1 MELELGLKITQTRDD
16 ISSTADLCIAKGG
29 GGIVFLSRETDNMF
43 ILTAH
48 LKGYRKERIDIKI
61 NEDGTRITISGNKAV
76 QEKVMLGWILY
87 KKEVELRGFQKVF
100 KIPGGVVLD
109 KIKAKFDE
117 DGAILTVFMPKM
129 VQGVSGHVIEEVE
142 ELEDDI
148 GCTTKTDRK
157 EIEEEHKDNAT
168 KKMKELEEDKE
179 GGVNGG
185 QLEAQVAATDAPK
198 AKHKEPI
205 EEDTEKQKSGVIE
218 ERQIKH
224 PRDGVEQQR
233 KEEAEEAARES
244 ELLHT
249 SSASQ
254 QMEGPV
260 PRPLQK
266 EETTMGAQLT
276 KSEDNQQPG
285 KVETTQ
291 NAYLDSELAEGES
304 PRQEETS
311 DVENEVQSE
320 DPEDDKHSDVSENT
334 ASVESKPKKGKKI
347 CAPVVAG
354 SALLVSLI
362 VLVIHWIR
370 AKR

>member
-205 EEDTEKQKSGVIE
+205 EEDTE

-224 PRDGVEQQR
+224 PRE
-233 KEEAEEAARES
+233 
-244 ELLHT
+244 
-249 SSASQ
+249 
-254 QMEGPV
+254 EGPV